1 MDALTFR
8 TEDGLTLEGEL
19 RVDGVARG
27 SAVICHPH
35 PLHGGSK
42 DHPVLWAVRIELARR
57 GFAVLT
63 FNFRGVMGSE
73 GSHGGGIPECNDA
86 RAAIG
91 RVREESQGPTLVCGW
106 SFGASVALREA
117 VDDERVGALAV
128 LGFPL
133 VSSLPLGM
141 APLPEP
147 AQLSRFGRPVLFVSG
162 DADPYSPVSELRE
175 LAARFDDA
183 TVEIMSGTDHFFPKR
198 EREAAALVGSFAE
211 RRLFER
217 LDR

>member
-1 MDALTFR
+1 VDALTFR

-42 DHPVLWAVRIELARR
+42 DHPVLWALRIELARR

-73 GSHGGGIPECNDA
+73 GSHGGGIPEVNDA

-91 RVREESQGPTLVCGW
+91 RVREESRGPTFVCGW

-117 VDDERVGALAV
+117 VHDDRVGALGL

-133 VSSLPLGM
+133 ASSLPLEM
-141 APLPEP
+141 PPLPEP
-147 AQLSRFGRPVLFVSG
+147 AELGRFDRPVLFVSG
-162 DADPYSPVSELRE
+162 DADPYSPAPELRA
-175 LAARFDDA
+175 LGGRFDDA
-183 TVEIMSGTDHFFPKR
+183 TVEIVAGTDHYFPKR
-198 EREAAALVGSFAE
+198 EREAAALVAAFAE
-211 RRLFER
+211 SNLFGR
-217 LDR
+217 FDR